1 MVRDV
6 PNAEFHDF
14 AKITEGGICPVC
26 GKKTIH
32 ISRGI
37 EVGNIFQLGT
47 KYTESMDMTYLD
59 ADGTAKHPIMGCY
72 GIGVGRLAAS
82 ICQESHDKFGPIWP
96 MSIAPWQVEVCNLR
110 RDNEKVNAT
119 ADKLYDELTKSGVE
133 VLYDD
138 RDIRPGAMFADA
150 DLLGIPVRVVVSPKT
165 CDRDV
170 VEVSFR
176 DKSFKADIA
185 IDTAVEEIAKLVKAE
200 LAKYNI

>member
-1 MVRDV
+1 
-6 PNAEFHDF
+6 
-14 AKITEGGICPVC
+14 
-26 GKKTIH
+26 
-32 ISRGI
+32 
-37 EVGNIFQLGT
+37 
-47 KYTESMDMTYLD
+47 
-59 ADGTAKHPIMGCY
+59 
-72 GIGVGRLAAS
+72 
-82 ICQESHDKFGPIWP
+82 

-119 ADKLYDELTKSGVE
+119 ADKLYDELTKAGVE

-150 DLLGIPVRVVVSPKT
+150 DLLGVPVRVVVSPKT

-185 IDTAVEEIAKLVKAE
+185 INSAVEEITKLVKAE
-200 LAKYNI
+200 LAKYDI

>member
-1 MVRDV
+1 
-6 PNAEFHDF
+6 
-14 AKITEGGICPVC
+14 
-26 GKKTIH
+26 
-32 ISRGI
+32 
-37 EVGNIFQLGT
+37 
-47 KYTESMDMTYLD
+47 MDMTYLD

-110 RDNEKVNAT
+110 RDNDKVNAT
-119 ADKLYDELTKSGVE
+119 ADKLYDELTKAGVE

-185 IDTAVEEIAKLVKAE
+185 IDAATEEIAKLVKAE